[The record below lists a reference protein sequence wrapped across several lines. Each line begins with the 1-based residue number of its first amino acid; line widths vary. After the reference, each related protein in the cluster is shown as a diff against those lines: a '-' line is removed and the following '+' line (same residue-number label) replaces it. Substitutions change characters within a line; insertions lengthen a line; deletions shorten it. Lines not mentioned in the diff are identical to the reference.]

1 MSATIEI
8 KYYNSF
14 WLKKMA
20 TIVAVSDV
28 EPGSSPPV
36 PNTATTVGSQTAG
49 NNTLTVTNAEATSV
63 GVGQEISYTLSGIT
77 YNFTIILKTI
87 GGTNTVLTLSDPLA
101 TAVIAGTILTFGKI
115 VNNAWLPS
123 RYLSTTDRDWY
134 IEEARIRGGYNNTSV
149 DFGVKAY
156 IVEESSQRERLLSTL
171 IYSGIFNSKTGVN
184 NTNQFSVADDI
195 TRSVDP
201 AQGSIQ
207 KLYAEDTNLI
217 IFQELKVSRA
227 LIDKDAVYSAE
238 GQPITTSGVQ
248 VIGQVQAYAGNYG
261 IGLHPESFA
270 VYGYRKYFTDDYQ
283 NAVLRLSQDGITEIS
298 AYGMFDYF
306 RDQLSNTSLVNGYIY
321 GMWDMHNK
329 QYVLS
334 IQPTSG
340 QSATLS
346 FDEDSN
352 GWTSFFSYIPNF
364 GISLRNNFYTINEG
378 KIWKHYA
385 SSVPKATFYNVFYKS
400 NVTLVFNPNVS
411 VSKSFLTVNYE
422 GTQNWN
428 LSSTT
433 TDPSVLFIGSITGTT
448 LTVTSVI
455 SGTIIIGQVLSGN
468 AILPNTIITGYIGG
482 TGGVGT
488 YTVNIIQTIP
498 STNITIIVPNS
509 FYTETDNSATVNQY
523 FFPSTLSGLEDQL
536 FENRFKKKENKYFAN
551 ILNISAVQQ
560 GEVQWGQTIA
570 GIKGFYATATFTCN
584 NATITS
590 NLNEKAELYAVSAE
604 YVESSY

>member
-28 EPGSSPPV
+28 EPGSSPPI
-36 PNTATTVGSQTAG
+36 PNTAVSVGPATVGNITIA
-49 NNTLTVTNAEATSV
+49 NADATSV
-63 GVGQEISYTLSGIT
+63 GVGQSISYTISSVLYS
-77 YNFTIILKTI
+77 YTIILKVI
-87 GGTNTVLTLSDPLA
+87 GGTNTVLTLSDIS
-101 TAVIAGTILTFGKI
+101 AVGVPSGTVITFGEI
-115 VNNAWLPS
+115 ENNAWLPS
-123 RYLSTTDRDWY
+123 RYASTADRDWY
-134 IEEARIRGGYNNTSV
+134 IEEARIRGGYDNTSV

-156 IVEESSQRERLLSTL
+156 IVDDSPNREKLLSTL
-171 IYSGIFNSKTGVN
+171 IYSGVFNSKTGVN
-184 NTNQFSVADDI
+184 NTNQFSVAEDI
-195 TRSVDP
+195 TRTVDP

-238 GQPITTSGVQ
+238 GQPMTTSGTQ
-248 VIGQVQAYAGNYG
+248 VIGQIQQYAGNYG
-261 IGLHPESFA
+261 IGSHPESFA
-270 VYGYRKYFTDDYQ
+270 VYGYRKYFTDNYQ
-283 NAVLRLSQDGITEIS
+283 NVVLRLSQDGITEIS
-298 AYGMFDYF
+298 AYGMLDYF

-340 QSATLS
+340 ESVTLS
-346 FDEDSN
+346 FDENSN

-364 GISLRNNFYTINEG
+364 GISLRNNFYTINQG
-378 KIWKHYA
+378 KIWKHYIN
-385 SSVPKATFYNVFYKS
+385 SVPKATFYNTFYKS

-411 VSKSFLTVNYE
+411 VSKSFLTINYE
-422 GTQNWN
+422 GTQNW
-428 LSSTT
+428 
-433 TDPSVLFIGSITGTT
+433 G
-448 LTVTSVI
+448 LT
-455 SGTIIIGQVLSGN
+455 
-468 AILPNTIITGYIGG
+468 
-482 TGGVGT
+482 
-488 YTVNIIQTIP
+488 
-498 STNITIIVPNS
+498 S
-509 FYTETDNSATVNQY
+509 FYTETDNSAIVQQY

-536 FENRFKKKENKYFAN
+536 FQNKFKKKENKYFAN
-551 ILNISAVQQ
+551 ILNISAVQR
-560 GEVQWGQTIA
+560 GEVEWGQSIS
-570 GIKGFYATATFTCN
+570 GIKGFYSTATFTTD
-584 NATITS
+584 NATVDA